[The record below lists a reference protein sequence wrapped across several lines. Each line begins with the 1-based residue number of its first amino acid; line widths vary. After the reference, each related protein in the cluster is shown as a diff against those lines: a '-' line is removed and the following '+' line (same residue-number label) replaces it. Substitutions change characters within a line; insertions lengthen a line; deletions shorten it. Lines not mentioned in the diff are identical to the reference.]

1 MRARFAIRLGSMLS
15 AGVAIVAAVLVPA
28 APAGAAPTVPR
39 SEHVLVVGVAGL
51 RWDDVDAERTPAL
64 WELASRGS
72 VGALSVRATLSATCP
87 GDGWATLGAGNR
99 ARGPARDPAPGAGCP
114 ADVAPSAVRVR
125 SDGSADYAQ
134 QRTLVQENRELGFDA
149 RPGSLADAST
159 CTTTIGSAAAPAGA
173 RASGGID
180 RYLPA
185 LPAAPAE
192 ALLACPVT
200 VIAAPSVTD
209 EGRSATLAAVDDFVA
224 RVESSRPA
232 GSVLLIVGAGDVTA
246 PSRLHVVIAEGDGYG
261 RGRLVSPSTRRTG
274 FVQLIDIAP
283 TVLATIGAIAPHSI
297 VGRPVH
303 RADGASSLASAVR
316 EMVDEDRAA
325 AEQRPL
331 VDTYFTFVVVLGL
344 GLYAAAAWSFTRA
357 WRRTA
362 GPRSPRAGPGRHGA
376 VLEVVALTMAA
387 TLPAMLLAQLVPWWR
402 TPAPG
407 VVLAA
412 VAVGIAAAVAA
423 FALRGPWRHSAVGPV
438 GVVAGFTA
446 VVLGADVLT
455 GSNLQFGSL
464 LGYSPLVAGRFTGF
478 GNITFA
484 VFAAAVLI
492 AAGCLAQ
499 AVRREIRPFLLGGLG
514 VVAVVLIGAPA
525 WGSDVGGLVAMAG
538 AVVVATMRCAGIR
551 LSIGRVLAAV
561 AVGSLAV
568 IAFALYD
575 VSRPQ
580 SEQTHLARFVAQLQD
595 GSATTVIERKAGANL
610 SLLVNSPLTLL
621 VIGAVV
627 LLAFVLLRPVGGMRR
642 VFALYPGVRAGF
654 AGVAVASAVGF
665 AINDSGIAVPAFAAA
680 LAVPLAIAVALR
692 VAAAHAPPGNL
703 ARKPA
708 AALYVP
714 PSAVP
719 TDAVLADELP
729 PDALPAD
736 AGAGR
741 EPAAERAP

>member
-1 MRARFAIRLGSMLS
+1 
-15 AGVAIVAAVLVPA
+15 
-28 APAGAAPTVPR
+28 
-39 SEHVLVVGVAGL
+39 
-51 RWDDVDAERTPAL
+51 
-64 WELASRGS
+64 
-72 VGALSVRATLSATCP
+72 
-87 GDGWATLGAGNR
+87 
-99 ARGPARDPAPGAGCP
+99 
-114 ADVAPSAVRVR
+114 
-125 SDGSADYAQ
+125 
-134 QRTLVQENRELGFDA
+134 
-149 RPGSLADAST
+149 
-159 CTTTIGSAAAPAGA
+159 
-173 RASGGID
+173 
-180 RYLPA
+180 
-185 LPAAPAE
+185 
-192 ALLACPVT
+192 
-200 VIAAPSVTD
+200 
-209 EGRSATLAAVDDFVA
+209 
-224 RVESSRPA
+224 
-232 GSVLLIVGAGDVTA
+232 
-246 PSRLHVVIAEGDGYG
+246 
-261 RGRLVSPSTRRTG
+261 
-274 FVQLIDIAP
+274 
-283 TVLATIGAIAPHSI
+283 
-297 VGRPVH
+297 
-303 RADGASSLASAVR
+303 
-316 EMVDEDRAA
+316 
-325 AEQRPL
+325 
-331 VDTYFTFVVVLGL
+331 
-344 GLYAAAAWSFTRA
+344 
-357 WRRTA
+357 
-362 GPRSPRAGPGRHGA
+362 
-376 VLEVVALTMAA
+376 MAA

-499 AVRREIRPFLLGGLG
+499 AVRREVRPYLLGGIG

-538 AVVVATMRCAGIR
+538 AVVVATMRSAGIR
-551 LSIGRVLAAV
+551 LSIGRVLAAI

-575 VSRPQ
+575 LSRPQ
-580 SEQTHLARFVAQLQD
+580 TEQTHLARFVAQLQD
-595 GSATTVIERKAGANL
+595 GSAMTVIERKAGANL
-610 SLLVNSPLTLL
+610 SLLVNSPLTLMA
-621 VIGAVV
+621 IGALI

-642 VFALYPGVRAGF
+642 VFALYPGVRAAF
-654 AGVAVASAVGF
+654 AGVAVAAAVGF
-665 AINDSGIAVPAFAAA
+665 AVNDSGIAVPAFAAA

-714 PSAVP
+714 PGAEPSDDLPADDLSADALP
-719 TDAVLADELP
+719 T
-729 PDALPAD
+729 DALPAD
-736 AGAGR
+736 AGPGR